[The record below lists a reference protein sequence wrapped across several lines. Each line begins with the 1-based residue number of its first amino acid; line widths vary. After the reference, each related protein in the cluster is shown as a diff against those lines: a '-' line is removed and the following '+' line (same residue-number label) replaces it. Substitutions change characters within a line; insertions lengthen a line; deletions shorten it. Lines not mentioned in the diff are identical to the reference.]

1 MAVIVADKHGRT
13 DSVYHTL
20 IKNIESPIPIV
31 LVSWDGD
38 FVFNDALEGVTDYL
52 LICFAEYGWEND
64 LQQTHIW
71 GQNTAQ
77 FPRYYTEQWKRFDDW
92 VAANPPRLTFKRE
105 LLKKDITD
113 KVVPIDY
120 PCLYASQ
127 LEQDKETFD
136 SRPINVFQY
145 WGRSSEHRVRI
156 HAEILAHGYKKGFQ
170 VCDNFYYINGY
181 LSNES
186 GEKWVTLWI
195 PHYQRFDI
203 SNLFAVNNLSK
214 LSLSWG
220 GAGFKCFRTAEAPV
234 NSIMVMHKNDYAW
247 AYDWDETNCI
257 LVDKGKEIE
266 QIEQALQRTDL
277 YDIYI
282 NGTQNC
288 RRYLLQ
294 NYIANYINPLI
305 AGL

>member
-1 MAVIVADKHGRT
+1 MVIIADKNGCI
-13 DSVYHTL
+13 DSAYHTL
-20 IKNIESPIPIV
+20 VKHIQSPLPIV
-31 LVSWDGD
+31 MVSWAEN
-38 FVFNDALEGVTDYL
+38 FVFNDEL
-52 LICFAEYGWEND
+52 LNLKEWVCCCFCEYGWDVQLTES
-64 LQQTHIW
+64 HIW
-71 GQNTAQ
+71 GKNSEK
-77 FPRYYTEQWKRFDDW
+77 FSRYYNGDW
-92 VAANPPRLTFKRE
+92 VKFDNWVKENPPKIFFKRE
-105 LLKKDITD
+105 LLKKDVTD
-113 KVVPIDY
+113 RVVPIDY

-181 LSNES
+181 LTNES
-186 GEKWVTLWI
+186 GEKWVTLWS
-195 PHYQRFDI
+195 PHYQRIDI
-203 SNLFAVNNLSK
+203 QNLFAVNNLSK